1 MALKFPVNLV
11 EVVWHDACTDS
22 GWETH
27 DKTNIT
33 EELMVTI
40 GFLVARSENVII
52 IASSLDQESHLM
64 SNSRI
69 KIPVGMIKTIREL
82 SVSYKKEKKVEVP
95 VEVPRN

>member
-33 EELMVTI
+33 EELMITI
-40 GFLVARSENVII
+40 GFLVARSENVVI

-95 VEVPRN
+95 VEVPGN